1 MAERRVSAV
10 RRFGMLARLG
20 HFARAVVYLAMGIW
34 TGRAAIFSHARAVGP
49 GAALKAVLGGEE
61 GRLFVGAVALAFFAD
76 ALFRLVQAVSQRERG
91 IPARLAFFLR
101 GVGAAALGATAFQV
115 YRNVRLQREGDLL
128 REKLG
133 WVMARPW
140 GTKAIIAAGA
150 VAGIAGLR
158 EIFQGA
164 TGRLRETFVKK
175 KMGRLEKKWSVP
187 VARLG
192 LAAHGALIAVMGF
205 FLVRAGLAA
214 NPRGAV
220 LTGGALRQVGLLPF
234 GSAILAGL
242 AVGLIAYGLSQL
254 LFGFYRRES

>member
-1 MAERRVSAV
+1 MAERRVPAG

-34 TGRAAIFSHARAVGP
+34 TARAAVFSHARAVGP
-49 GAALKAVLGGEE
+49 GAALKAVLGGAE
-61 GRLFVGAVALAFFAD
+61 GRIFVGAVAFGFFAD
-76 ALFRLVQAVSQRERG
+76 ALFRLIQALSPRKRG
-91 IPARLAFFLR
+91 ILARLTFFIR

-115 YRNVRLQREGDLL
+115 YRNVRLQREGDFL

-150 VAGIAGLR
+150 IAGIAGLR

-175 KMGRLEKKWSVP
+175 RMGKLEKKWSIP
-187 VARLG
+187 VARVG
-192 LAAHGALIAVMGF
+192 LAAHGFLIAVMGF

-214 NPRGAV
+214 NPNGAV
-220 LTGGALRQVGLLPF
+220 LTGGALRRVGLLPF